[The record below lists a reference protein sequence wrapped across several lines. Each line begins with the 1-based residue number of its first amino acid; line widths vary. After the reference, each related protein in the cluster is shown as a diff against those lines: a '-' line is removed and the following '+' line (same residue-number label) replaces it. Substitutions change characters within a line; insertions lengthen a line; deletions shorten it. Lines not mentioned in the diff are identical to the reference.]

1 MVPLDEIKGRKTV
14 NEPRLRSFRTVE
26 SCGGERSHE
35 IEKLSITAGLLLV
48 VLILILMA
56 GGNLAFAATIT
67 GTVLYE
73 GKVPKLK
80 AITMDADPI
89 CARKHSEKV
98 RVEVLVLGEGQT
110 MANVFVH
117 VKSGLPQKTY
127 PTPTDPVVVDQVGC
141 MYSPHVFG
149 IRTDQTLTIL
159 NSDGTLHNIHA
170 MPKVNR
176 AFNIAM
182 PETKT
187 TANKVFTKQEFM
199 FPIKCDV
206 HPWMGAWCAV
216 MSHPFFATTGKDG
229 KFTIEGLEAGTYE
242 IEAWHERLGTRTATV
257 SVTTDETKTVD
268 FSISIPSK

>member
-1 MVPLDEIKGRKTV
+1 MKSMSVAITVGLFLGPLMV
-14 NEPRLRSFRTVE
+14 
-26 SCGGERSHE
+26 
-35 IEKLSITAGLLLV
+35 
-48 VLILILMA
+48 
-56 GGNLAFAATIT
+56 GGNPAFGASIT
-67 GTVLYE
+67 GTVVYE

-80 AITMDADPI
+80 AITMDADPV
-89 CARKHSEKV
+89 CASKHTETV

-110 MANVFVH
+110 MANVFVY
-117 VKSGLPQKTY
+117 VKKGLPERAY
-127 PTPTDPVVVDQVGC
+127 PTPTEPVVLDQVGC

-149 IRTDQTLTIL
+149 IRADQPLKIL

-170 MPKVNR
+170 MPVVNR

-182 PETKT
+182 PETKL
-187 TANKVFTKQEFM
+187 TATKVFSKEEFM

-216 MSHPFFATTGKDG
+216 MSHPFFCTTGING
-229 KFTIEGLEAGTYE
+229 KFTIDGLEAGTYE

-257 SVTTDETKTVD
+257 SVTADETKTVD